1 MEKAKK
7 FFEILAMVGMLATA
21 VVIVLMRNSELGTIM
36 GRLMFLGS
44 IAIYD
49 VSLTIDFFRKK
60 EKGAMTNQDWARLLV
75 IVGLLIL
82 VVWGSYTTL
91 LV

>member
-1 MEKAKK
+1 MGKAKK

-21 VVIVLMRNSELGTIM
+21 MVIVVMRNSELGTIV
-36 GRLMFLGS
+36 GRLMLLGS
-44 IAIYD
+44 AAIYD

-60 EKGAMTNQDWARLLV
+60 EKGTMTNRDWVRLLV